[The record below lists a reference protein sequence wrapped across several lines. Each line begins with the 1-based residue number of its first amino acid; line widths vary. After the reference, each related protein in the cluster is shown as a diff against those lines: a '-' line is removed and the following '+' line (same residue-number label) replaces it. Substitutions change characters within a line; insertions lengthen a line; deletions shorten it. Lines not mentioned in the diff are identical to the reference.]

1 MEHSSLY
8 QRIYEIVADIPEGRV
23 ATYGQI
29 AWMVGIPNAPRV
41 VGYAM
46 SKAPEGANLPCHR
59 VVNKS
64 GKMAPYYA
72 FGGEGFQRSLLEQEG
87 IIFKEN
93 GCIDMEKC
101 QWRMYASE
109 EEVE

>member
-1 MEHSSLY
+1 MGDSNLY
-8 QRIYEIVADIPEGRV
+8 QKIYGIVADIPEGRV

-46 SKAPEGANLPCHR
+46 SRVPEGASLPCHR
-59 VVNKS
+59 VVNKA
-64 GKMAPYYA
+64 GEMAPHNI
-72 FGGEGFQRSLLEQEG
+72 FGGKDLQRSLLEQEG
-87 IIFKEN
+87 VSFKEN